1 MSTAPTPHP
10 PAPTTSTVP
19 RGRRGLSPAGRD
31 RLGALAGRWAALAAL
46 VLLVVVAS
54 LASDRFLQ
62 VSNIL
67 NVLRQI
73 SIVGVLA
80 LGMTFV
86 IITAGIDL
94 SVGAIMAVV
103 VVYTAETVQTAGI
116 AAGVLVALLMG
127 GGLGLVNGLGVTL
140 GKVQPFIMTLGMM
153 AFAKGI
159 ALIYTQGQPIP
170 ITDTTF
176 LQLGNG
182 RTLGVPNPA
191 VVFLLLLLL
200 CWFVLRHTVYGRSV
214 YAVGANEEA
223 ARLSGIPVGQV
234 KCSVY
239 VIAGLTAGVAGLL
252 YASQLGVG
260 TPVAGD
266 GAELDAIAATVVGG
280 TSLFGGIGTVGGTF
294 VGAAILGV
302 LNNTLNLVGVSPF
315 AQNLFSGGLIVVA
328 VMLQRRGARG
338 R

>member
-1 MSTAPTPHP
+1 MTHDTA
-10 PAPTTSTVP
+10 APTTTWGSRANRARVGAYV
-19 RGRRGLSPAGRD
+19 RKYGAG
-31 RLGALAGRWAALAAL
+31 AAL
-46 VLLVVVAS
+46 VLLVIVAS

-62 VSNIL
+62 VQNVL

-94 SVGAIMAVV
+94 SVGAMLSVV
-103 VVYTAETVQTAGI
+103 VVYTADTVQTMGI
-116 AAGVLVALLMG
+116 LPAVVVALSMG
-127 GGLGLVNGLGVTL
+127 AFLGLINGLGVTL
-140 GKVQPFIMTLGMM
+140 GRVQPFIMTLGML

-159 ALIYTQGQPIP
+159 ALLYTQGRPIP
-170 ITDTTF
+170 ITNERF

-182 RTLGVPNPA
+182 TTFGVPNPA
-191 VVFLLLLLL
+191 IVFIALLLVV
-200 CWFVLRHTVYGRSV
+200 WVVLRHSVFGRSV

-223 ARLSGIPVGQV
+223 ARLSGIPVIRV

-239 VIAGLTAGVAGLL
+239 VISGLAAGVAGLL

-266 GAELDAIAATVVGG
+266 GYELDAIAATVVGG
-280 TSLFGGIGTVGGTF
+280 TSLFGGLGTAGGTF
-294 VGAAILGV
+294 VGAALLGV
-302 LNNTLNLVGVSPF
+302 LSNVLNLTGVSPY
-315 AQNLFSGGLIVVA
+315 AQNLFRGGLIVAA
-328 VMLQRRGARG
+328 VMLQRRNARG